1 MCVSCC
7 LGGQTGHSQDLLQEG
22 YPDGPGHA
30 HAAGQADAAHALHD
44 SLQQEQQQ
52 HNASLQQQ
60 HSASLQQQPQ
70 QQQQQGP
77 GVLDHLAGIDF
88 RQTLVSGML
97 AYAS

>member
-1 MCVSCC
+1 MLMCVSCC
-7 LGGQTGHSQDLLQEG
+7 LGGQTGHSQDLLQEC

-30 HAAGQADAAHALHD
+30 YAAGQAYAAHALHD
-44 SLQQEQQQ
+44 SLQQE
-52 HNASLQQQ
+52 QQQ

-88 RQTLVSGML
+88 RQSLVSGML